1 MMTTAGVLG
10 KVIAVLRAANA
21 DRYHP
26 VVDELIAGGIRNIEL
41 TLTTPGT
48 LDVVHQL
55 RAGVGDC
62 ARIGVGTVTTSTSA
76 GDAIRAG
83 AQFLV
88 TPGVAAGP
96 AELARQHNV
105 PIMMGALTPT
115 EIMAAIEC
123 EADLIKIFPAST
135 VGADYLTQ
143 LRGPFPDL
151 QAVPSGGVD
160 SASARDWLAAG
171 AVAVSIGGPLIGDAL
186 RGGSLRDLAARIRK
200 LEQALKSGESC

>member
-88 TPGVAAGP
+88 TPGVAVGP